1 MAEPRIQRHRVGV
14 ASPVVKLQVMVAELR
29 RQTDAS
35 VSALHMIR
43 ARTSKVLAATEA
55 FSALSAEVAALTR
68 SLRSPPTVTRLN
80 KDAAE
85 RALVQQELHLLI
97 DQLDSFRQRY
107 AAELSNATPLPPKR
121 KKPWWRVFR

>member
-1 MAEPRIQRHRVGV
+1 MARPRAPRHKLGV
-14 ASPVVKLQVMVAELR
+14 ASHVAKLQVMLAELR

-35 VSALHMIR
+35 VAALHTIR

-68 SLRSPPTVTRLN
+68 SLWAPPTVARLN
-80 KDAAE
+80 QDAAE
-85 RALVQQELHLLI
+85 RALFQQDLHLLI

-107 AAELSNATPLPPKR
+107 AAELSITTPLPPKP
-121 KKPWWRVFR
+121 KKPWWDVFK